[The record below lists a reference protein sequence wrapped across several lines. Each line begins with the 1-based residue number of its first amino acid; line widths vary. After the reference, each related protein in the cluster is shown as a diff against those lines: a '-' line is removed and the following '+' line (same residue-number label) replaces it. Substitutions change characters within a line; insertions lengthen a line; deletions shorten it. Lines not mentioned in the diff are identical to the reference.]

1 MQHLHKRPHFDELV
15 NYIEYKQPKIHYPN
29 RDATFLRNSPYL
41 SQFDGDS
48 WIDLEEQQNNM
59 LKEKLIENE
68 LMKIAR
74 KTGLTHLLLKA
85 KRSGSRVSSDQTVE
99 DRPDAVNDYIDDVDE
114 EQQRQSLEARAKRH
128 ANDLLL
134 QKHLKDVEKGMTS
147 DHEES
152 NYDYGSVLSRS
163 MTEGSLE
170 RYFGDG
176 PKNTTYSADA
186 PRERASSSGQAA
198 VYPMGIN
205 PIKLPKPTRTRST
218 SRLGTKREGNDPE
231 GVPRRVRAKSRPP
244 ETIQEVKP
252 EAKPRGRPKKN
263 V

>member
-68 LMKIAR
+68 LIKIAG
-74 KTGLTHLLLKA
+74 KTGLTHLLLKG
-85 KRSGSRVSSDQTVE
+85 KRSGLRTPKEPSVE
-99 DRPDAVNDYIDDVDE
+99 DNPDSIKDFIDDVDE
-114 EQQRQSLEARAKRH
+114 EQQRIALEDRAKRH
-128 ANDLLL
+128 AINVGL
-134 QKHLKDVEKGMTS
+134 QKHLKDVAKGLTADYEES
-147 DHEES
+147 DH
-152 NYDYGSVLSRS
+152 DYGSVLSRS